1 MSLLE
6 MDSKVQEINTPKL
19 VVKDNVIAFTDYF
32 IQISNISEA
41 SISPIPAVPY
51 PIIAIVLLLI
61 GVILTLMGIGNSI
74 VAVIMGVLMLVI
86 GAIPIYKVYQK
97 NKNRGEVLILD
108 LNSGKKFYFKCYN
121 RDFLREVL
129 NVLKSCVNKEV
140 KSITVDFSNSV
151 ISNSPIIGGNNNKV
165 GVEV

>member
-1 MSLLE
+1 MNLLE
-6 MDSKVQEINTPKL
+6 MDSKTQEINTSKL

-41 SISPIPAVPY
+41 SISPMPAAPY

-61 GVILTLMGIGNSI
+61 GIILTLMGIRNSI
-74 VAVIMGVLMLVI
+74 VAVIIGVIMLII
-86 GAIPIYKVYQK
+86 GAIPIYKVHQK
-97 NKNRGEVLILD
+97 NKNRGEVLILG

-121 RDFLREVL
+121 RNFLRDVL

-140 KSITVDFSNSV
+140 KSITVDFSNSI

-165 GVEV
+165 GVAV